1 MKNSEPTRYIEF
13 IEGSVQDPKPVGNPL
28 SQRLAR
34 CLTCITIIVH
44 FSVPLGKWVS
54 DDGKFHTNHVL
65 EFPVA
70 WLPTEVRP
78 A

>member
-1 MKNSEPTRYIEF
+1 
-13 IEGSVQDPKPVGNPL
+13 
-28 SQRLAR
+28 
-34 CLTCITIIVH
+34 
-44 FSVPLGKWVS
+44 VPLGKWVS